1 MPAAV
6 SDDVDELMRIFWK
19 YPLSDQRFREIR
31 DETEARKAAQGHL
44 IAPDG
49 HVLD

>member
-1 MPAAV
+1 MGLIPAIAAAIAM
-6 SDDVDELMRIFWK
+6 LIFWK